1 MTQRKGRQSR
11 NEIWREMEGKGKEK
25 RDRAAMEEFCK
36 NIFGRGGGKS
46 FFFFF
51 FFFLGGG
58 GGGGG
63 ARGGKW
69 L

>member
-25 RDRAAMEEFCK
+25 RHRAAMEEFCK

-51 FFFLGGG
+51 FFFFVVVGLVVFV
-58 GGGGG
+58 
-63 ARGGKW
+63 
-69 L
+69 LDVYF